1 MERISIL
8 GFLLALLY
16 LMVRGTI
23 AYKDETHLT
32 DCLESDREALI
43 DLKSDLKY
51 SKNRFSSWKGSNCC
65 QWKGISCE
73 NSTRSV
79 ISVDLHNP
87 YSPLYEFEK
96 WSSMNLSGEISSSL
110 LKLKSLKHLDLSF
123 NTFESIPIPE
133 FFGSLKNLQYLNIS
147 NAGFSGVIPPNL
159 GNLSRLQD
167 LDLSSQYGNGL
178 STDNFEWMIGLIS
191 LKHLKMN
198 QVDLSFVRSNW
209 MDVLNKLPFLT
220 ELHLSD
226 CRLSGSV
233 SPASVVNF
241 TMLSVISM
249 SWNYLDSTILE
260 LLVNIS
266 SLTFIDLSYNSLNSI
281 PLGLNQLPNLQYL
294 NLYGNG
300 NLTGNCSQQL
310 REGWKKIEVL
320 ILASNN
326 FHGKLQI
333 TFTALP

>member
-110 LKLKSLKHLDLSF
+110 LKL
-123 NTFESIPIPE
+123 
-133 FFGSLKNLQYLNIS
+133 
-147 NAGFSGVIPPNL
+147 
-159 GNLSRLQD
+159 
-167 LDLSSQYGNGL
+167 
-178 STDNFEWMIGLIS
+178 
-191 LKHLKMN
+191 
-198 QVDLSFVRSNW
+198 
-209 MDVLNKLPFLT
+209 
-220 ELHLSD
+220 
-226 CRLSGSV
+226 
-233 SPASVVNF
+233 
-241 TMLSVISM
+241 
-249 SWNYLDSTILE
+249 
-260 LLVNIS
+260 
-266 SLTFIDLSYNSLNSI
+266 
-281 PLGLNQLPNLQYL
+281 
-294 NLYGNG
+294 
-300 NLTGNCSQQL
+300 
-310 REGWKKIEVL
+310 
-320 ILASNN
+320 
-326 FHGKLQI
+326 
-333 TFTALP
+333 